1 MKAQVYVDRLF
12 QDYEDTQELRDFK
25 EEIVVNLQERIK
37 ELQSKG
43 ISEDEAFRQ
52 AVDELGDITQVAEEI
67 SKQKRKEVIGQMYI
81 HTKVPLSKFHAVGYV
96 ACGGAILF
104 GLLAAL
110 IVNASTG
117 ELYTAIASLLPF
129 VAIPAA
135 GLVFLRL
142 TQETSHQLSMGW
154 KRAALYALGSGS
166 VIFGLVT
173 ACMLYFMDAKM
184 LEAVYGTLIAFLVP
198 GVCLLAFLILTEK
211 ERRKPWVLEEE
222 RIWTEYYEQ
231 KYGEPGRYEQR
242 GLLSGA
248 LWIVTVAVFLILG
261 FTIGFKYSWIV
272 FLFALAVELLIE
284 FWVRAKA

>member
-25 EEIVVNLQERIK
+25 EEITVNLQERIK
-37 ELQSKG
+37 ELQGKG
-43 ISEDEAFRQ
+43 LSEDEAFRQ
-52 AVDELGDITQVAEEI
+52 AVDELGDITEIAEEI

-81 HTKVPLSKFHAVGYV
+81 HTRVPMSKFHAIGYV

-110 IVNASTG
+110 TVKASTG
-117 ELYTAIASLLPF
+117 DLYTAIASLLPF
-129 VAIPAA
+129 TAIPAA

-142 TQETSHQLSMGW
+142 TQETSHRLPMDW
-154 KRAALYALGSGS
+154 KRAAFYALASGLI
-166 VIFGLVT
+166 IFGLIT
-173 ACMLYFMDAKM
+173 ACMLYVMDIKT
-184 LEAVYGTLIAFLVP
+184 LEVVYGTLITFVVP
-198 GVCLLAFLILTEK
+198 GVCVLAFLMLTEK

-231 KYGEPGRYEQR
+231 KYGEPRRMEQR

-261 FTIGFKYSWIV
+261 LTIGFKYAWIV
-272 FLFALAVELLIE
+272 FLFALAGELLIE

>member
-142 TQETSHQLSMGW
+142 TQETSHQLPMGW